1 MLYNTGMGRNVTF
14 QLDLK
19 GGAEILQRMAAPI
32 VKKSA
37 DAIASRA
44 QSNASSMTS
53 KPPTIKVF
61 SSVGVI
67 KRGSRAIAIVRADG
81 SSRDVYIAAQSIR
94 KAKDAGKV
102 T

>member
-1 MLYNTGMGRNVTF
+1 MGRNVTF

-61 SSVGVI
+61 SSVGVN
-67 KRGSRAIAIVRADG
+67 KRGSRAIAVVKG
-81 SSRDVYIAAQSIR
+81 GGTQRDVYIATEAIR
-94 KAKDAGKV
+94 KAKDAGKLS
-102 T
+102 

>member
-1 MLYNTGMGRNVTF
+1 MGRNVTF

-67 KRGSRAIAIVRADG
+67 KRGSRAIAVVKG
-81 SSRDVYIAAQSIR
+81 GGTQRDVYIATEAIR
-94 KAKDAGKV
+94 KAKDAGKLS
-102 T
+102 